1 MRTEGAPPIVRGRN
15 RDAAGETARHPWRVL
30 VILSALMGFASIS
43 TDFYL
48 PALPAMAAS
57 LHASAGTVEFTIS
70 GYLIGFSLSQLLW
83 GPLGDRHG
91 RLAPIAIGL
100 VLFVIGSAG
109 CASSASAAAMIG
121 WRIVQAA
128 GACAS
133 VVLSRAMVRDLYSGN
148 RAAQML
154 STLMMVMAVA
164 PLLGPLIGG
173 QILGLA
179 GWRAIFWTL
188 VGVGLLT
195 LASLFTVP
203 ETLPPSRRDLEP
215 LPRAFARY
223 GVLLRQRRLLAFA
236 GSGGFFYG
244 GTFAYIAGSPF
255 AYIAYHHLP
264 ARFYGL
270 LFGAGIVGLMAANLV
285 NARLVMRFGCERML
299 VAGNAAAAVAGIVLA
314 VDASAGWG
322 GLAGLALPLFVFV
335 SSTGLIIANSVA
347 GAMAMFPERAGSV
360 SALVGTIQYGS
371 GVIGSALVG
380 AFADGTPRPMGW
392 VVAVA
397 GIGGLLCAWTL
408 RPAHAIGPG
417 GTGRRV

>member
-1 MRTEGAPPIVRGRN
+1 MRPDDAPMVMRRN
-15 RDAAGETARHPWRVL
+15 RDAAGKTGAQSWRVL

-48 PALPAMAAS
+48 PALPNVAAS
-57 LHASAGTVEFTIS
+57 LHAGAGTVEFTIS

-83 GPLGDRHG
+83 GPLGDRYG
-91 RLAPIAIGL
+91 RRKPIAVGL

-148 RAAQML
+148 QAARML
-154 STLMMVMAVA
+154 STLMMVMAIA
-164 PLLGPLIGG
+164 PLLGPLLGA
-173 QILGLA
+173 QILVLA

-195 LASLFTVP
+195 LAALFIMP
-203 ETLPPSRRDLEP
+203 ETLPPGRRNPEP
-215 LPRAFARY
+215 LPLAFARY
-223 GVLLRQRRLLAFA
+223 GLLLRERRLLAFA

-255 AYIAYHHLP
+255 AYITYHHLP

-270 LFGAGIVGLMAANLV
+270 LFGAGIVGLMATNFI
-285 NARLVMRFGCERML
+285 NSRLVLRLGGERML
-299 VAGNAAAAVAGIVLA
+299 VAGNGAAALAGIVLA
-314 VDASAGWG
+314 IDAWSGRG
-322 GLAGLALPLFVFV
+322 GLAGLALPLFVFI
-335 SSTGLIIANSVA
+335 SSTGLIIANSIA
-347 GAMAMFPERAGSV
+347 GALAMFPERTGSV
-360 SALVGTIQYGS
+360 SALVGAIQYGS

-380 AFADGTPRPMGW
+380 AFADGTPWPMGW

-397 GIGGLLCAWTL
+397 GIGGLLCTWPLLTT
-408 RPAHAIGPG
+408 HAIGPG
-417 GTGRRV
+417 RHGRPV